1 MNKGFTLIEITIAI
15 GIISGIIL
23 IMTMFGIDI
32 FDFGIFLGENL
43 SSQRE
48 IQLTLRVMSSEIR
61 SMAPSANGSYAIESI
76 SQNSLTFYSD
86 TDGDGL
92 TERIRYFLDG
102 NILKKGVIRP
112 TGNPLV
118 YSSADE
124 RISEQVHYIFSGTGD
139 IFSYYDSSYSGSEP
153 ALAFP
158 VSISAVRLIKANIT
172 SDQNPV
178 DSKAR
183 VNYSASVNIRNI

>member
-1 MNKGFTLIEITIAI
+1 
-15 GIISGIIL
+15 
-23 IMTMFGIDI
+23 MTMFGIDI

-48 IQLTLRVMSSEIR
+48 IQLTLRAMSSEIR
-61 SMAPSANGSYAIESI
+61 SMAPSVNGSYAIESV
-76 SQNSLTFYSD
+76 SQNSITFYSD
-86 TDGDGL
+86 IDSDGL
-92 TERIRYFLDG
+92 TEKIRYFLDG

-112 TGNPLV
+112 AGNPLV

-124 RISEQVHYIFSGTGD
+124 RISEQVHYIFSGAGD

-153 ALAFP
+153 ALPFP
-158 VSISAVRLIKANIT
+158 VSISLIRLIKANIT
-172 SDQNPV
+172 SDQNPI

-183 VNYSASVNIRNI
+183 VNYSAAVNIRNI